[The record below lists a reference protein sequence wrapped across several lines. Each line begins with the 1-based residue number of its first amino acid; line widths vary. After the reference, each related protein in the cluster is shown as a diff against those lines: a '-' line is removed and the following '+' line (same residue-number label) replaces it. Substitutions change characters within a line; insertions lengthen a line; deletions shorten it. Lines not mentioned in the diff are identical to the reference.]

1 MLVIVGVGALVQH
14 TGWAGATIG
23 GMIVS
28 WAWMAR
34 RFASDEVVH
43 LGIGM
48 ASAVVL
54 ALVLRRVMQAVVR
67 SLQAAWQEA
76 ADLAIQDELT
86 GLLNRRGLAVVGEKA
101 VTASRRL
108 GLPLVVLYLDVDD
121 LKAVNDR
128 DGHEAGDAVL
138 RDTATQ
144 LSTAFRDADVVARIG
159 GDEFVILLVGVT
171 PGDIDV
177 VIDRVRRSGVSVSV
191 GAAVADGATD
201 LDHLLDQADRA
212 MYADKAGR
220 RGRAVPDAVGVRNGR
235 TE

>member
-1 MLVIVGVGALVQH
+1 
-14 TGWAGATIG
+14 
-23 GMIVS
+23 
-28 WAWMAR
+28 
-34 RFASDEVVH
+34 
-43 LGIGM
+43 
-48 ASAVVL
+48 
-54 ALVLRRVMQAVVR
+54 MQAVVR